1 MGKKFSA
8 ITAIFILIFWASAVY
23 AQSNDV
29 IIYGTTLPFK
39 KVVISTK
46 VPGTIDFLPEIEG
59 TKVKSGEVILM
70 INKKDFELSA
80 NVLKKQVSLSEI
92 ATNHASLE
100 NKRIEEL
107 YKKNATSAQTR
118 DNAEYS
124 KDSAYAS
131 LELTKSNLKIAEKSI
146 EDTIQR
152 APFDGIIS
160 KKFLEVGEYVDK
172 GKPVVEIVNIDTL
185 KAQFKVPEKFVN
197 KVKVGDKIKISLEHC
212 PEVTF
217 TGEVY
222 TINPVGDSVNH
233 AFEIIA
239 IIKNADHAIKA
250 GMFIKGVLTLNTTG
264 KPDNK
269 AISQNINET
278 QKKSTN

>member
-1 MGKKFSA
+1 MGKKLSV
-8 ITAIFILIFWASAVY
+8 ITAILVLIFWAGSAY
-23 AQSNDV
+23 AQNSDV

-46 VPGTIDFLPEIEG
+46 VPGTVDFLPEIEG
-59 TKVKSGEVILM
+59 TKVKSGEVVLM

-92 ATNHASLE
+92 ASNHASVE
-100 NKRIEEL
+100 NRRIEEL
-107 YKKNATSAQTR
+107 FKKNATSAQTR

-124 KDSAYAS
+124 RESAYAS
-131 LELTKSNLKIAEKSI
+131 LELTKSNLKIAEKSV
-146 EDTIQR
+146 EDTVQR

-172 GKPVVEIVNIDTL
+172 GKPVIEIVNIDTL

-222 TINPVGDSVNH
+222 TINPVGDSINH

-250 GMFIKGVLTLNTTG
+250 GMFIKGVLSLNVTEKT
-264 KPDNK
+264 NTK
-269 AISQNINET
+269 AISQNLNEN
-278 QKKSTN
+278 QKKSSN